1 MGIDEFLNTK
11 LSGVL
16 FAIAMLI
23 EWACLWYNV
32 GYQSGY
38 TKGMTKNP
46 ENSEATSYV
55 YSDGRI
61 LRFAPGDKPIVI
73 DLEKG
78 TVTTILPAD
87 EKNKQEKD

>member
-23 EWACLWYNV
+23 AWAILFYNA
-32 GYQSGY
+32 GYSRGY
-38 TKGMTKNP
+38 AKGMRKNP
-46 ENSEATSYV
+46 ENSESTNYV

-61 LRFAPGDKPIVI
+61 LRFVPGDRPIVI
-73 DLEKG
+73 DLEEG
-78 TVTTILPAD
+78 TVTTIFPA
-87 EKNKQEKD
+87 EGKK

>member
-23 EWACLWYNV
+23 AWAILFYNA
-32 GYQSGY
+32 GYSRGY
-38 TKGMTKNP
+38 AKGMRNNP
-46 ENSEATSYV
+46 ENSEATNYV

-61 LRFAPGDKPIVI
+61 LRFAPGDKPIII
-73 DLEKG
+73 DLEEG
-78 TVTTILPAD
+78 TVTTILPA
-87 EKNKQEKD
+87 EENK

>member
-23 EWACLWYNV
+23 AWAILFYNA
-32 GYQSGY
+32 GYSRGY
-38 TKGMTKNP
+38 AKGMRANP
-46 ENSEATSYV
+46 ENSEATNYV

-61 LRFAPGDKPIVI
+61 LRFAPGDKPIII
-73 DLEKG
+73 DLEEG
-78 TVTTILPAD
+78 TVTTILPA
-87 EKNKQEKD
+87 EENK

>member
-23 EWACLWYNV
+23 GWAVLWYHA
-32 GYQSGY
+32 GYSRGY
-38 TKGMTKNP
+38 SKGMMKNP
-46 ENSEATSYV
+46 ENSEASNYV

-61 LRFAPGDKPIVI
+61 LRFAPGDRPIVI

-78 TVTTILPAD
+78 TVSALFPAE
-87 EKNKQEKD
+87 EKN